1 MKLIVFNTMIAS
13 SLLLF
18 LKYFCKCSRLS
29 KVYNKLRKMRGALS
43 YFTERVWEFQTENI
57 TSLWESM
64 TSEDKDKFHFDMGDV
79 DMQEYFYISKLGVRY
94 FYLKEK
100 MESIPTTQPKNTW

>member
-1 MKLIVFNTMIAS
+1 
-13 SLLLF
+13 
-18 LKYFCKCSRLS
+18 
-29 KVYNKLRKMRGALS
+29 MRGALS
-43 YFTERVWEFQTENI
+43 YFTERVWEFKTENI

-94 FYLKEK
+94 FYLKQK
-100 MESIPTTQPKNTW
+100 MESIPKTHSRNTW